1 MKVHTRR
8 AVQLGKES
16 PLKKRFV
23 NLKERYGKK
32 TILNTSMDFL
42 EMLSPMS
49 TKKATSALDGDVSAL
64 YIPKAKRI
72 MMGGPA
78 MVKKRQEEEL
88 LRKKEEDA
96 KKVTFDLDQVLR
108 DMEA

>member
-1 MKVHTRR
+1 MRVHTRR

-23 NLKERYGKK
+23 NVQERYGKK
-32 TILNTSMDFL
+32 TILNTTMDFL
-42 EMLSPMS
+42 EVLSPMS

-64 YIPKAKRI
+64 YIPKAKR

-78 MVKKRQEEEL
+78 AIKRRQEEEL
-88 LRKKEEDA
+88 LRKKEEEA
-96 KKVTFDLDQVLR
+96 KKVSFDLDQVLR